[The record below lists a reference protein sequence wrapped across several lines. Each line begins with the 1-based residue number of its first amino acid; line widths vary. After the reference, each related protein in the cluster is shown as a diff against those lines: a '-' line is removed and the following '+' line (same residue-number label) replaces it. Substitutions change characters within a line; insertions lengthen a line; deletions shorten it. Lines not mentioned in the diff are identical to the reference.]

1 MFRRIN
7 GPRAFI
13 LVLLAVAVLPVTA
26 AMIVGA
32 GAFALR
38 PRTPWPIAL
47 DD

>member
-7 GPRAFI
+7 GPRAVI

-26 AMIVGA
+26 AMLVVA
-32 GAFALR
+32 GVFAVR
-38 PRTPWPIAL
+38 PRTPWPIAP